1 MKKSSTSE
9 STTVAPSVRA
19 GLIRTG
25 ASALASA
32 LALFSSAA
40 LAIAP
45 GTQAPNFN
53 IPNQDGKMIQLSD
66 YRGKYVLLYFYPKD
80 ETPGCT
86 AQACTLRDQYDAI
99 KAENA
104 VVFGISR
111 QGAESHKKF
120 IAHHKLPFDLLVDG
134 DGSVGKSLGVGSMP
148 IVGFSDRDSIL
159 IGPEGK
165 VIRFYEN
172 VDPVKHA
179 GEVLA
184 DLKKARAAEV
194 KPAGK

>member
-1 MKKSSTSE
+1 MKKSST
-9 STTVAPSVRA
+9 TVSSSPSPSLRA
-19 GLIRTG
+19 GLFRTG
-25 ASALASA
+25 ATALASA

-45 GTQAPNFN
+45 GTQAPNFK
-53 IPNQDGKMIQLSD
+53 IPNQDGKMVQLSD

-111 QGAESHKKF
+111 QSAESHKKF
-120 IAHHKLPFDLLVDG
+120 IAHHKLPFDLLVDS
-134 DGSVGKSLGVGSMP
+134 DGAVGKSMGVGSMP

-159 IGPEGK
+159 IGPDGK

-184 DLKKARAAEV
+184 DLKKSRASEI
-194 KPAGK
+194 KPTNK